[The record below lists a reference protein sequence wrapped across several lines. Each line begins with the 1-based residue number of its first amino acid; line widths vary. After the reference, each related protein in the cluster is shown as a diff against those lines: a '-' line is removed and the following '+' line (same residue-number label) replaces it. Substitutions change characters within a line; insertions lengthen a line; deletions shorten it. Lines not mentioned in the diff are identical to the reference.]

1 MFHRVVRVPF
11 ATSRRYFAAQ
21 PAFKVGDKV
30 QWVDPMVV
38 KHKQVVQEQKH
49 ENLYGYVAPKWKSEF
64 FKGTVLEEFNKETK
78 TIKIDFGTEAYHING
93 VQNVTLDR
101 IGFLQKLVGS
111 LLDVKMKTLDGQD
124 LDIAPMQGR
133 VGVCMN
139 VEDNSVETDYSWRR
153 LGRIIQTF
161 NKNPVE
167 DQPYFLIFPNFKFD
181 KNVEFVEQKL
191 GFKLAEN
198 NVVLMQK
205 NDVNGS
211 STQPAY
217 RFLKQ
222 FYPDRIDHRW
232 AQRAKSTLTW
242 CSPKFIIDRNG
253 GVSTKVLGGPLND
266 LKVTVEHE
274 LLKILE
280 EGGVDKHTH
289 GRPTGDSKLHRH
301 GVDYNSKFW

>member
-1 MFHRVVRVPF
+1 MATMFHRVVRVPF
-11 ATSRRYFAAQ
+11 ATSRRYFAVQ

-30 QWVDPMVV
+30 MYVDPMTV

-49 ENLYGYVAPKWKSEF
+49 ENLYGYVAPRWKSEF

-78 TIKIDFGTEAYHING
+78 TVKIDFGTETYHING
-93 VQNVTLDR
+93 VQNVKP
-101 IGFLQKLVGS
+101 GFLQKVVGT
-111 LLDVKMKTLDGQD
+111 LLDVKMKTFDGKD
-124 LDIAPMQGR
+124 LDTTSMQGR
-133 VGVCMN
+133 VGVCLN
-139 VEDNSVETDYSWRR
+139 VEDNAVETDYSWRR

-161 NKNPVE
+161 NKNPE
-167 DQPYFLIFPNFKFD
+167 ADQPYFLIFPNFKFD

-191 GFKLAEN
+191 GFNLAEN
-198 NVVLMQK
+198 NVVLMLK

-242 CSPKFIIDRNG
+242 CSPKFIIDRSG
-253 GVSTKVLGGPLND
+253 AVSTKVLGGPLND
-266 LKVTVEHE
+266 LKVTIEHE
-274 LLKILE
+274 IIQKVE
-280 EGGVDKHTH
+280 EGEHTY
-289 GRPTGDSKLHRH
+289 GRPTSDSKLHLH
-301 GVDYNSKFW
+301 GVDYNRKHW